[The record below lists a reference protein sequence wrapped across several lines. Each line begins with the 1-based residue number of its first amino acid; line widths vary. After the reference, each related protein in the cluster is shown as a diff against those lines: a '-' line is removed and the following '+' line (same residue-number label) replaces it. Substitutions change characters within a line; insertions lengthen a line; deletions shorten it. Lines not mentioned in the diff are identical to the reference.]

1 MQHEVSSILDGYL
14 TLDQTAAELGIHLVT
29 LKRWKARRYGP
40 KPIRVGARLYYKR
53 DDWREFFENADKAKR
68 GGRVA

>member
-53 DDWREFFENADKAKR
+53 DDWREFLESADKAKR
-68 GGRVA
+68 GGRVG